1 MNPDKVQVRVE
12 DRVLTLSNLT
22 KVLYPETGFTK
33 GEVIDYYVRI
43 APVLLPHIAKR
54 PMTFKRFPDGVDGK
68 FFYQKNAPDHTPD
81 WVPTEVLVSR
91 NSTKDRE
98 EVNYVVAGDLPT
110 LVWAANLANLEVH
123 TPQWRLPQQ
132 GKPDLVVFDLD
143 PGPPANLVHCCEV
156 ALMLR
161 PVLEEH
167 GLEPYAKTSGSKGM
181 QIVAAIEDMSSSEA
195 SDLARGFAERLER
208 AEPKLVVSRM
218 TKELRRNKVLIDWS
232 QNNGSKTTVA
242 PYSLR
247 AMPRPTVST
256 PVTWDEV
263 ADCTSPEQLVFTAP
277 EVLERVSEHGDLME
291 GALG

>member
-1 MNPDKVQVRVE
+1 MNQDKVQVRVE

-43 APVLLPHIAKR
+43 APILLPHIAKR

-68 FFYQKNAPDHTPD
+68 FFYQKNAPDHTPE

-132 GKPDLVVFDLD
+132 RRPDLVVFDLD

-263 ADCTSPEQLVFTAP
+263 AHCTRPEQLVFTAP

>member
-68 FFYQKNAPDHTPD
+68 FFYQKNAPDHTPE

-98 EVNYVVAGDLPT
+98 EVKYVVAGDLPT

-277 EVLERVSEHGDLME
+277 EVLERVSEHGDLLE